1 MDTITPLSP
10 SRPALAATDK
20 TSFAYTTT
28 RDRWPVIITKVI
40 DGLYQTYHSLNKE
53 ESETELEFE
62 TKQKEAKAIIEE
74 MGKIKYQLQRDK
86 PLIPLEDDGE
96 SDVLMWHNVFNT
108 YFHDKTWYS
117 ATWLFTECYLYRLV
131 HSAFAKTKYWRNYDP
146 FARQKEETFKASFV
160 AVSELAKRINELT
173 NGLLSSSSASSTEEE
188 EQERRRI
195 VFHEL
200 AQVCLWGNATD
211 LSLLTNLSGDDVE
224 KLQRGGRGTEAL
236 KESEKNILANDL
248 DRVWEEKLKNL
259 RNGRIDF
266 VLDNAGFELYVD
278 MVFADWLIQAG
289 YASEIHFHAKRIPWF
304 VSDTTPADFHWLLS
318 AISNLSS
325 SFSTQQ
331 QSDLTRLSTRWSSY
345 LENKRWILHTHQ
357 FWTSPYA
364 YWHLPDEAPDLFAD
378 ICKADLVLLKGD
390 LNYRKLVYD
399 CKWEF
404 TTPFVVAIGPLATIE
419 GVPAIL
425 ALRTC
430 KADVIV
436 GLPAGVEEKM
446 EASGETNWLYSGKYA
461 VVQYS
466 LGKKDNS
473 IFLLSNV

>member
-1 MDTITPLSP
+1 MDDITPLNP
-10 SRPALAATDK
+10 PRLALAATDK
-20 TSFAYTTT
+20 TSFAYPTT
-28 RDRWPVIITKVI
+28 RDRWPVIITKII
-40 DGLYQTYHSLNKE
+40 DDIYRTYNSLKKE
-53 ESETELEFE
+53 ENETDLEFE
-62 TKQKEAKAIIEE
+62 TKQKEAKSIIEE
-74 MGKIKYQLQRDK
+74 IGKIKYQLQRDK

-96 SDVLMWHNVFNT
+96 PDIPMWHNVFNT

-117 ATWLFTECYLYRLV
+117 GAWLFTECYLYRLL

-146 FARQKEETFKASFV
+146 CSRQKKETFGSSF
-160 AVSELAKRINELT
+160 AAIGELATQK
-173 NGLLSSSSASSTEEE
+173 
-188 EQERRRI
+188 RRI

-211 LSLLTNLSGDDVE
+211 LSILTNLSGDDIE
-224 KLQRGGRGTEAL
+224 KLQKAGRGTEAL

-248 DRVWEEKLKNL
+248 DQVWEEKLKNL

-266 VLDNAGFELYVD
+266 ILDNAGFELYVD

-304 VSDTTPADFHWLLS
+304 VSDTTPTDFHWLLS
-318 AISNLSS
+318 SISNPSS
-325 SFSTQQ
+325 SFSAQQ
-331 QSDLTRLSTRWSSY
+331 RSDLIELSTRWNSY
-345 LENKRWILHTHQ
+345 LENKRWILQTHQ

-364 YWHLPDEAPDLFAD
+364 YWHLPYEAPDLFAD
-378 ICKADLVLLKGD
+378 LCKADLVLVKGD

-399 CKWEF
+399 CRWEF
-404 TTPFVVAIGPLATIE
+404 TTPFVVSIGSLATIE

-446 EASGETNWLYSGKYA
+446 KASGETNWLYSGKYA

-466 LGKKDNS
+466 PGKKGS
-473 IFLLSNV
+473 SNL